1 MLLGLVAAACSSQTP
16 TTPTPTPTPTPL
28 ATPTRI
34 IQLGGT
40 LDFGDVIVGQVRG
53 DGRLTITNNG
63 NSPLTVTS
71 ITGPCRATAVTT
83 SFPNGTIAP
92 GTTQNATIQ
101 FAPMTVANCSG
112 VYTVNSDQTSGLNT
126 ITVVA
131 NGIAAAVRT
140 MTGIWVGS
148 WNVYLFTMT
157 LTQTG
162 TIVTGTYLDQDGT
175 GRTDPAQPGSFNDP
189 TIVVRMKQ
197 APFGDFTFTGTM
209 NSTAQTLSGTV
220 IVESEEGRCDSCS
233 RFQSFTM
240 TRR

>member
-1 MLLGLVAAACSSQTP
+1 
-16 TTPTPTPTPTPL
+16 
-28 ATPTRI
+28 
-34 IQLGGT
+34 LGGT
-40 LDFGDVIVGQVRG
+40 LDFGDVIVGQLRS
-53 DGRLTITNNG
+53 DGLLTIKNDG

-71 ITGPCRATAVTT
+71 ITGPCSATAVTS

-92 GTTQNATIQ
+92 GTTQKATIQ

-131 NGIAAAVRT
+131 NGIAAAVRS
-140 MTGIWVGS
+140 MTGTWAGS
-148 WNVYLFTMT
+148 WTASYTKADYPFTMT

-189 TIVVRMKQ
+189 TLVVRMKQ